1 MEITSPDIVSHHFY
15 AVVSPDGKF
24 FAGYDPEQGKAAFTE
39 NPLDAKLFTNKYEIK
54 LRPQE
59 TLVEYTVELSKSN
72 TVLSNQF
79 RPKKRA
85 TPPHKLQAA
94 PAVL

>member
-1 MEITSPDIVSHHFY
+1 MEITSNDIVDHHFY

-24 FAGYDPEQGKAAFTE
+24 FAGFDPDQGKAAFSDD
-39 NPLDAKLFTNKYEIK
+39 PLDAKLFTNKYEIK

-59 TLVEYTVELSKSN
+59 TLVEFTVGLSKSN

-85 TPPHKLQAA
+85 IPPHKVVQATA
-94 PAVL
+94 